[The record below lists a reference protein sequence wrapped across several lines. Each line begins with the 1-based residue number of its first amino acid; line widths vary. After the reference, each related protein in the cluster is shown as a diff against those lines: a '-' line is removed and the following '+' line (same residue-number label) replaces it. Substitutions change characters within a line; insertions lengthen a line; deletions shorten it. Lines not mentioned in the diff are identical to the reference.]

1 MSVSLLVP
9 SALLATSRTTKKGAG
24 SGVGGWL
31 FNPRNSG
38 PLCKG
43 KLKKR
48 LRPPDTYYLLHI
60 NFEIL
65 GIQRQ
70 AARTAK
76 GLIVSILSLSVSI
89 HRRIIYNGEY
99 MLS

>member
-1 MSVSLLVP
+1 MVGYSTSEFRSIYVKKTVYLV
-9 SALLATSRTTKKGAG
+9 KK
-24 SGVGGWL
+24 
-31 FNPRNSG
+31 
-38 PLCKG
+38 

-48 LRPPDTYYLLHI
+48 LHPPDTYYDLLHI

-65 GIQRQ
+65 GTQRQ

-89 HRRIIYNGEY
+89 HRGIIYNGEY
-99 MLS
+99 KLS